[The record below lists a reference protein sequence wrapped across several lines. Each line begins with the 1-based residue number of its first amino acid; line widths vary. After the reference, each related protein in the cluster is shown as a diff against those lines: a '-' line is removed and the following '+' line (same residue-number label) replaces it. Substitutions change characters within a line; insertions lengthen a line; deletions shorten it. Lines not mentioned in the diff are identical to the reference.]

1 MWDEYDVY
9 IGFDKEKMCSW
20 GWFKRKSSKN
30 FFYFKL
36 KEPKNEFDSRKL
48 RNEETKWE
56 FKILQEIERFHSVA
70 TFYANLLER
79 KEVFT

>member
-1 MWDEYDVY
+1 M
-9 IGFDKEKMCSW
+9 
-20 GWFKRKSSKN
+20 

-36 KEPKNEFDSRKL
+36 KEPKNEFDLRKL

-56 FKILQEIERFHSVA
+56 FKILLEIERFHSVA
-70 TFYANLLER
+70 TIYANLLER

>member
-9 IGFDKEKMCSW
+9 IGFDKEKNVPS
-20 GWFKRKSSKN
+20 GDLKENPRKT
-30 FFYFKL
+30 FFYFKK
-36 KEPKNEFDSRKL
+36 KETKNEFDSRNL

-56 FKILQEIERFHSVA
+56 FKILLEIERFHSVA
-70 TFYANLLER
+70 TIYTNLLEQ

>member
-1 MWDEYDVY
+1 M
-9 IGFDKEKMCSW
+9 
-20 GWFKRKSSKN
+20 
-30 FFYFKL
+30 FFYFKK
-36 KEPKNEFDSRKL
+36 KETKNEFDSRNL

-56 FKILQEIERFHSVA
+56 FKILLEIERFHSVA